1 MDYLFSSHWDVQTA
15 KDVLQKFWY
24 KCTNL
29 NFMLSTSHMPHVHE
43 HMRTCVHG
51 THTQICKLQRIYYLS
66 SWFQY
71 TTYSKFIAY
80 QMNDLNFRLALS
92 LFTHFYAYF
101 TLLPPTLL
109 LSLSLSYTH
118 THTPMHTHVKIDQAL
133 CFSFTHTPMHTH
145 VEIFRALRFSFSNGV
160 LFIYILGCRAQWS
173 ESSCSCSHKH
183 SLFPGS
189 GEKNLI
195 L

>member
-109 LSLSLSYTH
+109 SFSLSLSLLHTH
-118 THTPMHTHVKIDQAL
+118 THTHAYSCKDWSGSLLLIY
-133 CFSFTHTPMHTH
+133 THTYAYSCRDFSGSSLL
-145 VEIFRALRFSFSNGV
+145 IFKWG
-160 LFIYILGCRAQWS
+160 FIYLHFRV
-173 ESSCSCSHKH
+173 
-183 SLFPGS
+183 
-189 GEKNLI
+189 
-195 L
+195 